1 MSNIKEK
8 EKNNSFDSNKYEL
21 HELKVKEKLYTLFY
35 ELTSELKETKIEI
48 DEDEY
53 EENIRTSSVF
63 QIIDYIYQT
72 LQILLKKYKKENNN
86 KIEIN
91 NNNLNIYEQ
100 MLRNY
105 ENEIRKLTKKL
116 FQYKLHKES
125 LENKLEEYM
134 EMEEEFEEM
143 KTKFK
148 YEDGKFLDNDKKK
161 NEILIIRGEN

>member
-72 LQILLKKYKKENNN
+72 LQIISIGQTILL
-86 KIEIN
+86 
-91 NNNLNIYEQ
+91 EQ
-100 MLRNY
+100 IRLILRPTLFLGIIQQQELSQIFRILLASVWMLQRYLQN
-105 ENEIRKLTKKL
+105 T
-116 FQYKLHKES
+116 FAS
-125 LENKLEEYM
+125 
-134 EMEEEFEEM
+134 
-143 KTKFK
+143 
-148 YEDGKFLDNDKKK
+148 DVA
-161 NEILIIRGEN
+161 LIIVLR